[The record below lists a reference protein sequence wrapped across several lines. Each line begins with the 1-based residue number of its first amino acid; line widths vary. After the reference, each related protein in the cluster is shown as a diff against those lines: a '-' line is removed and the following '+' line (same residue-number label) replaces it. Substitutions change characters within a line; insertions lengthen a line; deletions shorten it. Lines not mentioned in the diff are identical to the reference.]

1 MRAVGTLVVM
11 AFTIAACAAPDPRFQ
26 VERSLQTRLPHTPRT
41 AAEVPRF
48 QVDPSWPRTLP
59 HNWIMGQAAGVA
71 VDKRDHVWVIQ
82 RPASLTDDEKAASF
96 DPPNAKCC
104 LPAPPVMEFDQD
116 GKLIQAWGGPGEGYD
131 WPQRE
136 HGITIDDEGFV
147 WIGGNGPRDGQYLKF
162 TRDGKFVMQIGK
174 AGAQTNSQDT
184 SRLGQ
189 PADAEID
196 RKANE
201 VYIADG
207 YANHRVIVFDAS
219 TGEYRRQWGA
229 FGNKPSDAAL
239 PSYQPDSPQFSTPVH
254 CVKIAADGL
263 VYVCDRRNNRIQV
276 FRKDGTF
283 VRQFVLE
290 NGTRA
295 AGSVWALGFSIDPA
309 QTFMIVADGTNN
321 EVRTLVRES
330 GEVVGA
336 FGHAGRNAGQF
347 HWVHDIALDS
357 NGNIYSAEV
366 DTGKRAQKFVPMP
379 PGR

>member
-1 MRAVGTLVVM
+1 MRAVGILLVTAFAVPAFASPLPQLQVDPSPPRTLQQKP
-11 AFTIAACAAPDPRFQ
+11 AFAAP
-26 VERSLQTRLPHTPRT
+26 VPH
-41 AAEVPRF
+41 F
-48 QVDPSWPRTLP
+48 QVDPSWPRRLP

-82 RPASLTDDEKAASF
+82 RPGSLTDDEKAASL
-96 DPPNAKCC
+96 DPPAAKCC
-104 LPAPPVMEFDQD
+104 VPAPPVMEFDQH
-116 GKLIQAWGGPGEGYD
+116 GNLIQAWGGPGKGYD

-136 HGITIDDEGFV
+136 HGITIDDQGFV

-162 TRDGKFVMQIGK
+162 TRDGKFIMQIGK
-174 AGAQTNSQDT
+174 AGELTNSQDT

-189 PADAEID
+189 PADAEVD
-196 RKANE
+196 AEANE

-207 YANHRVIVFDAS
+207 YSNHRVIVFDAS
-219 TGEYRRQWGA
+219 TGAYRRQWGA
-229 FGNKPSDAAL
+229 YGKKPTDEKL
-239 PSYQPDSPQFSTPVH
+239 DSYDPVSPQFSNPVH
-254 CVKIAADGL
+254 CVKIAKDGL

-283 VRQFVLE
+283 VKEFVLE
-290 NGTRA
+290 KDTRA
-295 AGSVWALGFSIDPA
+295 AGSVWALEFWIDPA

-330 GEVVGA
+330 GTIVGA

-357 NGNIYSAEV
+357 KGNIYAAEV
-366 DTGKRAQKFVPMP
+366 DTGKRAQKFVRMA